1 MNWSWIT
8 FLFAGR
14 FLSSAVFF
22 MYVGTLPFIL
32 SLWGLTATEAGIIQ
46 TGSVVG
52 FGLALSISTYLSDF
66 KNPSQ
71 ILIFFSITNC
81 LFAFLFA
88 LLASD
93 FISALILNFFLGLS
107 QGGIY
112 GPSMILVSEKY
123 VPANR
128 GKAMGLNIAGQSFG
142 YGISLGLSF
151 VLANLYSLQTAFL
164 TCSILTVLGLIIFLA
179 GLWKDLS
186 KKYHFKKSI
195 FKFDKKDDNKKNL
208 IVSYSAHSVELFGMW
223 AWLPVFLSII
233 LLDIAELSPVVIGLL
248 VGVVLHFSGFI
259 ANMIAGTLSDRL
271 GRRFIMVLFALSSG
285 LISFLIGWIVDWN
298 WMIILIISIL
308 YSFFCIGDSSV
319 LTASLTENTSRSVLG
334 RALAFRS
341 IIGIGLASITPAIF
355 GYILDLSNNHQPIDT
370 STNWVYAFS
379 FLGISGL
386 IATYFAYKTKTK
398 RI

>member
-1 MNWSWIT
+1 MID
-8 FLFAGR
+8 FLKKSPYL
-14 FLSSAVFF
+14 FLTIVFVVTRLIYA
-22 MYVGTLPFIL
+22 YVGVEFDYSWVYKQWHLIDFDLMQSQLIK
-32 SLWGLTATEAGIIQ
+32 SLWYFHYQPPLFNFF
-46 TGSVVG
+46 VG
-52 FGLALSISTYLSDF
+52 
-66 KNPSQ
+66 
-71 ILIFFSITNC
+71 
-81 LFAFLFA
+81 
-88 LLASD
+88 LLAKLPSN
-93 FISALILNFFLGLS
+93 FNAHVTHLTYVSMTLFSSWLI
-107 QGGIY
+107 Y
-112 GPSMILVSEKY
+112 
-123 VPANR
+123 
-128 GKAMGLNIAGQSFG
+128 
-142 YGISLGLSF
+142 
-151 VLANLYSLQTAFL
+151 
-164 TCSILTVLGLIIFLA
+164 SILTIFGLLIFLA

-271 GRRFIMVLFALSSG
+271 GRRFITVLFALSSG
-285 LISFLIGWIVDWN
+285 SISFLIGWIVDWN

-379 FLGISGL
+379 FLGISG
-386 IATYFAYKTKTK
+386 
-398 RI
+398 